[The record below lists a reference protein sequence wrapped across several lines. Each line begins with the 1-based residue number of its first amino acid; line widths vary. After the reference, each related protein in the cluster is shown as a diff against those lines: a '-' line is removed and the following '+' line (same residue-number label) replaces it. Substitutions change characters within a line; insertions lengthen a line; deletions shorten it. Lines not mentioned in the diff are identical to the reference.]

1 MEFIKDYEFAFQY
14 HPGKANVVADALSRK
29 PRRRLAALRCSFYR
43 DLLTL
48 IEFDWRQQSSR
59 SSVFIGTLQVESSW
73 TSRVISAQASD
84 SWIQTRKGAIL
95 QEPHPDWTIGADG
108 GLRMRGRLV
117 VPRVPEL
124 RRALFD
130 EAHRARYTVHP
141 GTTKMYKDL
150 RRNFWWKHMR
160 TDVAE
165 YVSRCFTCQQVKA
178 EHRRPGGLLHPLPI
192 PEWKWESISMDF
204 ITGLPRTRRGH
215 DSIWVIVDRLTKS
228 AHFLPV
234 RTTHSAE
241 ILAQL
246 YVREIVRLH
255 GVPESIISDRGSVFT
270 SRFWKSF
277 QRAMGSGCS
286 YSSPFH
292 PQMDGQMERVNQV
305 LEDMLRA
312 CIIDFQGSWEDHLPL
327 VEFAY
332 NNSYQST
339 IGMAPFKALYGRP
352 CRSPICWAEPED
364 SLLLGPDMIRQTSEM
379 VARIRD
385 RILTAQ
391 SRQKS
396 YADQRR
402 RPLEFEVGDFVML
415 KVSLMKG
422 VRRFGK
428 RGKLALRYIGPFR
441 VIARIGAVSYRLD
454 LPAELADVHDVF
466 HVSMLRRHLRDA
478 EREQIVELSK
488 MELQ

>member
-1 MEFIKDYEFAFQY
+1 
-14 HPGKANVVADALSRK
+14 
-29 PRRRLAALRCSFYR
+29 
-43 DLLTL
+43 
-48 IEFDWRQQSSR
+48 
-59 SSVFIGTLQVESSW
+59 
-73 TSRVISAQASD
+73 
-84 SWIQTRKGAIL
+84 
-95 QEPHPDWTIGADG
+95 
-108 GLRMRGRLV
+108 
-117 VPRVPEL
+117 
-124 RRALFD
+124 
-130 EAHRARYTVHP
+130 
-141 GTTKMYKDL
+141 
-150 RRNFWWKHMR
+150 MR

-255 GVPESIISDRGSVFT
+255 GVPDSIISDRESVFT

-277 QRAMGSGCS
+277 QRAMGSSCN

-292 PQMDGQMERVNQV
+292 PQTDGQTERVNQV

-312 CIIDFQGSWEDHLPL
+312 CIIDFQGSWEDHFPL

-339 IGMAPFKALYGRP
+339 IGMAHFEALYGRP
-352 CRSPICWAEPED
+352 CRSPIC
-364 SLLLGPDMIRQTSEM
+364 
-379 VARIRD
+379 
-385 RILTAQ
+385 
-391 SRQKS
+391 
-396 YADQRR
+396 
-402 RPLEFEVGDFVML
+402 
-415 KVSLMKG
+415 
-422 VRRFGK
+422 
-428 RGKLALRYIGPFR
+428 
-441 VIARIGAVSYRLD
+441 
-454 LPAELADVHDVF
+454 
-466 HVSMLRRHLRDA
+466 
-478 EREQIVELSK
+478 
-488 MELQ
+488 